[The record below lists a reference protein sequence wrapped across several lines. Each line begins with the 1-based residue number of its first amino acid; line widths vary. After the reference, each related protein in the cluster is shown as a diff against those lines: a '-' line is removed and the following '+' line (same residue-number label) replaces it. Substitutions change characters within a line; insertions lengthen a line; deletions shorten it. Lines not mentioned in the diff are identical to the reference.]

1 MILEICA
8 IIISFVEVVKL
19 AIKCIEINELYTQP
33 ELSEE
38 IARKIYS

>member
-1 MILEICA
+1 MILEICV
-8 IIISFVEVVKL
+8 IIISFVKVSKFI
-19 AIKCIEINELYTQP
+19 IKCIEFNELYNQP